1 MHSVTAQCLFL
12 FLKIIVLGF
21 LAMALHEAGHWI
33 AATAVGVKVK
43 AIGLCWKG
51 VYLVRESGPP
61 AKNLLISLAGPLMNV
76 ALIAVMWQWSHKFGM
91 ANVCFAVCNLLP
103 IRGSDGDRALTCWQE
118 MQKENNPLT
127 ENK

>member
-1 MHSVTAQCLFL
+1 MHSVLAQCGFL
-12 FLKIIVLGF
+12 LLQIVAIGF
-21 LAMALHEAGHWI
+21 LAMAFHEAGHWI

-61 AKNLLISLAGPLMNV
+61 AKNLVISLAGPLMNV
-76 ALIAVMWQWSHKFGM
+76 ALIAVMWHWSPKFGL

-103 IRGSDGDRALTCWQE
+103 ITGSDGDRALTCWQE
-118 MQKENNPLT
+118 MQKQNIPLP
-127 ENK
+127 